1 MQMKYDKSLLEVWEW
16 KEKVYQEVRELS
28 AKEYVEK
35 IRNNADRILSD
46 NRIKLVPVSLK
57 KEHRI
62 SA

>member
-1 MQMKYDKSLLEVWEW
+1 MKYDKSLLEVWEW

>member
-1 MQMKYDKSLLEVWEW
+1 MKYDKSLLEVWKW

-35 IRNNADRILSD
+35 IRNGADRILSD

>member
-1 MQMKYDKSLLEVWEW
+1 MKYDKSLLEVWKW

-35 IRNNADRILSD
+35 IRNDADRILSD

>member
-1 MQMKYDKSLLEVWEW
+1 MKYDKSLLEVWEW

-35 IRNNADRILSD
+35 IRNGADRILSD

>member
-1 MQMKYDKSLLEVWEW
+1 MKKYDKSLLEVWEW

-35 IRNNADRILSD
+35 IRNGADRILSD

-62 SA
+62 YA